1 MSAFLNGN
9 LSHGDNVLSHTYYI
23 LCQHEIKIVII
34 KCGFDWTRSGIVLG
48 LNSFGRGLL
57 RFSLFPNH
65 MCSFE
70 SIL

>member
-34 KCGFDWTRSGIVLG
+34 RCGFIRIGIVLG
-48 LNSFGRGLL
+48 LDSFARG
-57 RFSLFPNH
+57 SSKSS
-65 MCSFE
+65 SFRA
-70 SIL
+70 